1 MSSSQVTN
9 SIIIQRGRLKPP
21 TSKELQGI
29 LSNEASVCNR
39 MGLPFVLNQQLRSY
53 EPIPA
58 TWVLTRRKKLEEKR
72 EAADFVL
79 SL

>member
-1 MSSSQVTN
+1 
-9 SIIIQRGRLKPP
+9 
-21 TSKELQGI
+21 
-29 LSNEASVCNR
+29 